1 MYTFGFITMTGCR
14 FAKSFFLFQLH
25 FFTAKR
31 EFTKQIFATFFSDC
45 VVGNG
50 RHCCSR
56 GVFTLYRPYCSLV
69 DRSSPSIAATFVDKD
84 VKVPRSLVTTTI
96 VKRLEGSSFPRFSL
110 TPIVAWRYSF
120 PLVTALWSRQEFFF
134 CCFPTSTLRLGS
146 FSSFFPRYRYYWD
159 FYFWTKILACPCLHC

>member
-1 MYTFGFITMTGCR
+1 MTGCR

-31 EFTKQIFATFFSDC
+31 ESTKQIFATFFSDC

-50 RHCCSR
+50 RHCWSR

-69 DRSSPSIAATFVDKD
+69 DRSSPSIAATIVDQD
-84 VKVPRSLVTTTI
+84 VKVPRSIVTTTI

-120 PLVTALWSRQEFFF
+120 PLVTALWSRQRIFF
-134 CCFPTSTLRLGS
+134 SAV
-146 FSSFFPRYRYYWD
+146 FPRRHYAWD
-159 FYFWTKILACPCLHC
+159 LFLPFSLVTAIIGASISGQRSSLALVSTVK

>member
-1 MYTFGFITMTGCR
+1 MTGCR

-31 EFTKQIFATFFSDC
+31 ESTKQIFATFFSDC

-69 DRSSPSIAATFVDKD
+69 DRSSPSIAVTFVDKD

-110 TPIVAWRYSF
+110 TPIVARRFHSS
-120 PLVTALWSRQEFFF
+120 LLCDLDKNFFLLF
-134 CCFPTSTLRLGS
+134 SHVDSILRLGS